1 LIASLIGAALVLYF
15 LDYTDYNPPAI
26 NSLVAPLILALIYS
40 FFIGR
45 IVAGSIS
52 YPISCGVCYFNLQ

>member
-1 LIASLIGAALVLYF
+1 LVLYF